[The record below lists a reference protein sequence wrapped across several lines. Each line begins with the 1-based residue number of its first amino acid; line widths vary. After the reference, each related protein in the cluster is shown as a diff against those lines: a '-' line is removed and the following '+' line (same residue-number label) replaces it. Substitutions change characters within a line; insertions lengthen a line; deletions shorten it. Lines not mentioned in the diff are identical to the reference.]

1 MKNPWKGILL
11 LFIIALFLFSLI
23 WSIFI
28 LSSLHNEPSGAVIA
42 DIYQD
47 GELLYSIR
55 LSQITEGSTLKICG
69 ANGATNIIGLEPGRI
84 GMLEATCPDK
94 LCVKQGFYSSP
105 TLPITCL
112 PNKVVIQLR
121 RENVGFFSPQQDTI
135 TPDIITY

>member
-11 LFIIALFLFSLI
+11 LFIIALFILSLI
-23 WSIFI
+23 WA
-28 LSSLHNEPSGAVIA
+28 LSMLSRPHNETDQSIIA

-121 RENVGFFSPQQDTI
+121 REDVGVFLPQQDTI